1 MAEKLT
7 PSQIREL
14 YNAIAE
20 ADRTLPSFEEVDFET
35 KWMVIELNRRLALGI
50 TEEQGADEG
59 KSIEEYIQEIY
70 TELEAKYRVYDQAGF
85 FEGKPTEEQILYR
98 YIACRRIN
106 VPQNFTGSIAKC
118 IIAPTGNYIIT
129 ILRGE
134 DEIGTI
140 TFSAGLTI
148 GVFTSLGAFTL
159 DIGDT
164 LTFKAPAVADN
175 TFETL
180 IFNLKLMWSE

>member
-1 MAEKLT
+1 MAKYT
-7 PSQIREL
+7 PDSIRQIYE
-14 YNAIAE
+14 AIAE
-20 ADRTLPSFEEVDFET
+20 ANRILPAFDEVDFET
-35 KWMVIELNRRLALGI
+35 KYMAIELAYRQATGI
-50 TEEQGADEG
+50 DETQSPDEG
-59 KSIEEYIQEIY
+59 KTIEELRTEILAIID
-70 TELEAKYRVYDQAGF
+70 TLRVYDQAGF
-85 FEGKPTEEQILYR
+85 FEGKPTGEQILYR
-98 YIACRRIN
+98 YISCRRIN
-106 VPQNFTGSIAKC
+106 IPHNFTGSVAKC

-140 TFSAGLTI
+140 TFSAGLTT
-148 GVFTSLGAFTL
+148 GVFTTLGAFTL

-164 LTFKAPAVADN
+164 LTFKAPVVADN